1 MRLSERSGIS
11 RARMFLP
18 DSQIGLTMAVPV
30 DVATGPRGPESAL
43 AALGHAIE
51 GRSLRQTG
59 GQRLGLMRVG
69 RPGRGAQLKR
79 ARAADW
85 TRSVSRYDLVSRCS
99 SVEAND
105 GDGGG
110 S

>member
-11 RARMFLP
+11 RARMLLS

-30 DVATGPRGPESAL
+30 DVATGPGVPEPVL
-43 AALGHAIE
+43 AAPGQAIE

-79 ARAADW
+79 AHAADW
-85 TRSVSRYDLVSRCS
+85 TRSVSRYDLVPRCS
-99 SVEAND
+99 SVEAAD

-110 S
+110 P